1 MKEWVAHICDDVK
14 YLINYGHKVLRIETD
29 EKCRENTFNEYSQ
42 AIAEILII
50 KPLEY
55 TKERADNF
63 RKEMTAYVN
72 NQQREL
78 TPYIL
83 LCNEIRRETD
93 EDRRKA
99 LFDWLSTTITR
110 PVQIDPLKYTKER
123 ADHFN
128 KEMNAYLVKIL
139 GRRQRKRGNKNE
151 NKL

>member
-1 MKEWVAHICDDVK
+1 MKGYVDNICDDVK
-14 YLINYGHKVLRIETD
+14 YLINYGHKVLSRETD

-55 TKERADNF
+55 TNERAANF
-63 RKEMTAYVN
+63 RTEMTDYVN
-72 NQQREL
+72 IQQREL
-78 TPYIL
+78 TPYVI

-93 EDRRKA
+93 EDRRKE

-110 PVQIDPLKYTKER
+110 PVQIDPMKYTKER

-139 GRRQRKRGNKNE
+139 GRRNK
-151 NKL
+151 K